1 MAAKYGDRTQP
12 KSLVAV
18 RELVDSVNRQLDIDI
33 PGLTSI
39 RVQKLLNGLASQS
52 STYLEIGSYAGG
64 SASLVAS
71 NEKVKNV
78 YSVDLGTPINKE
90 IPIKNVNNF
99 KNKNCEYLYFQGSS
113 FDQNTIDVVK
123 TTVGK
128 VDILFI
134 DGDHSYNGV
143 LNDFKNYSDMV
154 KNGGYIVFDDYMD
167 NIYSPEVN
175 GAVDY
180 IISNLLDNNYEIIGS
195 LVYPELTLTNIVKT
209 SSNEFIIRKLLSV

>member
-1 MAAKYGDRTQP
+1 MKKDTP
-12 KSLVAV
+12 KTKIPFTITKTSLEKVNYIINNM
-18 RELVDSVNRQLDIDI
+18 ENKSFHNHYHILYDICDSFNHNEI
-33 PGLTSI
+33 
-39 RVQKLLNGLASQS
+39 K
-52 STYLEIGSYAGG
+52 YLEIGSYAGG
-64 SASLVAS
+64 SASLVSS

-123 TTVGK
+123 STVGK

-167 NIYSPEVN
+167 NIYSPEVK

-209 SSNEFIIRKLLSV
+209 SSNEFIIRKLL